1 MIVFTV
7 ITMILYINFCCLL
20 RKFVQMALTQPWF
33 TDTRYVGHRGTR
45 QVTGAGTYAQLT
57 QLCCPG

>member
-7 ITMILYINFCCLL
+7 ITMILYINCYCFLI
-20 RKFVQMALTQPWF
+20 KFVQMARTQPWF

-57 QLCCPG
+57 RLCCPG